1 MRRPHSIFRS
11 NRRIPPIDATG
22 ENAKKTK
29 RYTQEQAIAGEAT
42 FAKVGSN
49 LRPSNACLLLNILA
63 FRPLKY
69 YTVAIEHATRC
80 ELKATGCAGLIGV
93 LL

>member
-11 NRRIPPIDATG
+11 NCRIPPIDATG

-49 LRPSNACLLLNILA
+49 LRPSNAYLLLNIH
-63 FRPLKY
+63 RG
-69 YTVAIEHATRC
+69 TVRQPIEYNLYLRS
-80 ELKATGCAGLIGV
+80 
-93 LL
+93 